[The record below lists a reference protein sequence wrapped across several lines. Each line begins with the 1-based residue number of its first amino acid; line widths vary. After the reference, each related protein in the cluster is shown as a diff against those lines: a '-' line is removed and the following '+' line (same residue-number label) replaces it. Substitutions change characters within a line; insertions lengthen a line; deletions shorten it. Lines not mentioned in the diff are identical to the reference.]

1 MRKNANLRPVHAYW
15 IHSILLL
22 GFALAPI
29 FSLKAAYPDRPIK
42 IIVPTDPGGSM
53 DVVARTIG
61 RAIEESELLATKFII
76 VNQPGAGGTMG
87 TRRLRDAKADG
98 YTIGLWHQGLV
109 TSKAM
114 GIVDY
119 DHTAFEILGSSGYSE
134 VGIGTGPHSGTATF
148 ADLQE
153 RSKDKPIKFATNI
166 GLPVH
171 IVPMI
176 LAQELDVDFQFI
188 QVGGGSQ
195 RLSSIIGGHTEL
207 AIFST
212 LDFSNFLEA
221 GIRPVLFFTQERLTT
236 YPDIPTT
243 RELGLE
249 FQYNTLYIWL
259 APKGLPATVK
269 DLLATALQNA
279 VETKPVTEY
288 LENLGLIPQFQHG
301 SEIEPALNDIQDR
314 ALPLLEL
321 MRKR

>member
-1 MRKNANLRPVHAYW
+1 MGIRP
-15 IHSILLL
+15 IQSILLL
-22 GFALAPI
+22 VFALASTL
-29 FSLKAAYPDRPIK
+29 SLKAIYPDRPIK

-61 RAIEESELLATKFII
+61 RAIEENELLATKFII

-87 TRRLRDAKADG
+87 TRRLRDSKADG

-114 GIVDY
+114 RIVDY

-134 VGIGTGPHSGTATF
+134 VGIGTGPHSGITTF
-148 ADLQE
+148 VDVRE

-176 LAQELDVDFQFI
+176 LAQELGVDFQFI

-195 RLSSIIGGHTEL
+195 RLSSIIGGHTDL

-212 LDFSNFLEA
+212 LDFSNFQEA
-221 GIRPVLFFTQERLTT
+221 GIRPVLFFTQGRSPT

-259 APKGLPATVK
+259 APKGLPATTK
-269 DLLATALQNA
+269 KTLATALQKA

-288 LENLGLIPQFQHG
+288 LEGLGLIPHFQHA
-301 SEIEPALNDIQDR
+301 SEIEPALNDIQVR

-321 MRKR
+321 MRKK

>member
-1 MRKNANLRPVHAYW
+1 
-15 IHSILLL
+15 
-22 GFALAPI
+22 
-29 FSLKAAYPDRPIK
+29 
-42 IIVPTDPGGSM
+42 M

-61 RAIEESELLATKFII
+61 RAIEENELLPTKFII

-87 TRRLRDAKADG
+87 TRRLRDSKADG

-114 GIVDY
+114 QIVDY

-134 VGIGTGPHSGTATF
+134 VGIGTGPHSGIETF
-148 ADLQE
+148 ADVQE

-176 LAQELDVDFQFI
+176 LAQEMGVDFQFI

-212 LDFSNFLEA
+212 LDFSNFHEA
-221 GIRPVLFFTQERLTT
+221 GIRPVLFFTQERSQT
-236 YPDIPTT
+236 YPEIPTT
-243 RELGLE
+243 RELGLK
-249 FQYNTLYIWL
+249 FQYSTLYIWL
-259 APKGLPATVK
+259 APKGLPATTK
-269 DLLATALQNA
+269 NILATALQKA
-279 VETKPVTEY
+279 VQTQPVTEY
-288 LENLGLIPQFQHG
+288 LESLGLVPHFQHG
-301 SEIEPALNDIQDR
+301 SEIEPALNDIQSR

-321 MRKR
+321 MREN